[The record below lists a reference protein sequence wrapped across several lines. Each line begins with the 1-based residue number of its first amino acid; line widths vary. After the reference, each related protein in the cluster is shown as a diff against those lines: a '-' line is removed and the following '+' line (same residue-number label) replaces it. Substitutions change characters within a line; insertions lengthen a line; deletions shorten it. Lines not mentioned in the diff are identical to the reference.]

1 MFCLTSFL
9 FILCF
14 GMSSNAPD
22 FGTTLAARETQA
34 SASQSGGG
42 KSGMSPDQLFQGL
55 QQNGT
60 KGFDNPI
67 IKGEHNDIIA
77 QIDNKMDKAFGSINA
92 FKDMQTL
99 NTNSIQAQANLNTA
113 GNIALGHNALGVAG
127 GGQGH

>member
-1 MFCLTSFL
+1 MFYLRHFL
-9 FILCF
+9 LSLCS
-14 GMSSNAPD
+14 GMSSNKPD
-22 FGTTLAARETQA
+22 IGTQLAAREPQA

-55 QQNGT
+55 QQNGS

-67 IKGEHNDIIA
+67 IKGEHNDIIT
-77 QIDNKMDKAFGSINA
+77 QIDNRMDKFAGGINA
-92 FKDMQTL
+92 FKDMQTV

-113 GNIALGHNALGVAG
+113 GNIALGHNAGGIAG

>member
-9 FILCF
+9 LILCF

-22 FGTTLAARETQA
+22 FGTESATTQA
-34 SASQSGGG
+34 QVSAAQSGGG
-42 KSGMSPDQLFQGL
+42 KSGMSPDQIFQGL

-77 QIDNKMDKAFGSINA
+77 QIDNKMDKSFGDINA
-92 FKDMQTL
+92 FKGMQTADVGAKVNGSVMTPPSL
-99 NTNSIQAQANLNTA
+99 NQGSIVGINSQ
-113 GNIALGHNALGVAG
+113 
-127 GGQGH
+127 GQGH

>member
-1 MFCLTSFL
+1 MFYLTL
-9 FILCF
+9 LLLTLCS
-14 GMSSNAPD
+14 GMSSNEPD
-22 FGTTLAARETQA
+22 IGTKLAAMQPQA

-77 QIDNKMDKAFGSINA
+77 QIDNKMDKSFGGINA
-92 FKDMQTL
+92 FKDMQTV

-113 GNIALGHNALGVAG
+113 GNIALGHNAGGIAG